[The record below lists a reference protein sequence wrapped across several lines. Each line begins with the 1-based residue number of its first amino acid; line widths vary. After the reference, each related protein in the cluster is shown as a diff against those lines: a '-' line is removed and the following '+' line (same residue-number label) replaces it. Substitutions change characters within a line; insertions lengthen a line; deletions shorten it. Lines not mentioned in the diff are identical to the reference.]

1 MKRQYIKPE
10 IEVFDYVAEEGFA
23 ISAALHRD
31 AVLDEARDMNTM
43 RASEEITEF
52 TDAAGEYEND
62 YWE

>member
-1 MKRQYIKPE
+1 MKRHYIKPE

-52 TDAAGEYEND
+52 TDASGEYEND